1 MSTAATEVR
10 QKKTG
15 RRKSARMILLKT
27 LLWLLCLTPLTI
39 LLWRFR
45 TGNLGANPA
54 EFLSHRTG
62 WWTLTLIMAT
72 LTITPLRRLT
82 GWNQLIQFRRPI
94 GLFAFFYGCL
104 HLSTYV
110 VFDQFFDF
118 SAMLEDIRKRP
129 YITVGFT
136 AFVLMIPLALTSTKG
151 WIRRLGKRWTKL
163 HRLIYLTAIL
173 GVLHFFWKAASK
185 ADVREPLIFAA
196 ILALLLALRVW
207 RARPHKHVRA

>member
-1 MSTAATEVR
+1 
-10 QKKTG
+10 
-15 RRKSARMILLKT
+15 MILLKT
-27 LLWLLCLTPLTI
+27 LLWLACLTPLAI
-39 LLWRFR
+39 LLWRFK

-62 WWTLTLIMAT
+62 FWTLTLIMCT
-72 LTITPLRRLT
+72 LAITPLRRLT

-118 SAMLEDIRKRP
+118 GAMLDDIKKRP

-136 AFVLMIPLALTSTKG
+136 AFVLMIPLAMTSTKG

-163 HRLIYLTAIL
+163 HRLIYVTAIL

-185 ADVREPLIFAA
+185 ADVSEPLIFATILA
-196 ILALLLALRVW
+196 ILFVLRVP
-207 RARPHKHVRA
+207 RIAERRRRSAGVRATASVDKV